1 MKNKSIK
8 IVKILIICLC
18 CLIVFSPK
26 VEASNNINQ
35 WIETGNNFIKNGSE
49 GKNGLNTNS
58 MGNAIMP
65 IAQALVAIATVVLLV
80 VTVIMG
86 IKYMLT
92 GSPEEKAKLKTQLI
106 GLVVSTIVIFGAQII
121 WATVFNFMT
130 NLTK

>member
-8 IVKILIICLC
+8 IVKIVIICLC

-35 WIETGNNFIKNGSE
+35 WIETGNNFINNGSKGE
-49 GKNGLNTNS
+49 NGLNTNA
-58 MGNAIMP
+58 MRDAVMP

-80 VTVIMG
+80 VTVVMG

-106 GLVVSTIVIFGAQII
+106 GLVVSIIVIFGAQII
-121 WATVFNFMT
+121 WAAIYNFMI
-130 NLTK
+130 NLT